1 MADDDKPPTVDVDA
15 AIERALSKLE
25 KGVGKAD
32 VEEAMRSLRREL
44 KDEMDS
50 LHATDRKD
58 REELRA
64 KVGEI
69 DEFLKEL
76 KKMGESKNSES
87 SSTIVVPASQVP
99 AEEPKNEH
107 DKPADESTGNEPTP
121 KKRLRF
127 W

>member
-1 MADDDKPPTVDVDA
+1 MTDDDKVPSIDVDA
-15 AIERALSKLE
+15 AIERALGKLE

-32 VEEAMRSLRREL
+32 VEDAMRSLRREL

-69 DEFLKEL
+69 DDFLKEL
-76 KKMGESKNSES
+76 KKMGESKTKES
-87 SSTIVVPASQVP
+87 SSTIVVPASQIP
-99 AEEPKNEH
+99 TEEPKGDE
-107 DKPADESTGNEPTP
+107 KPADESTGSEPAP